1 MKVAN
6 NSAIK
11 EYNELLSGAFR
22 FEDEWHSYVLRCCP
36 NRHQDRESL
45 ALDVCSNLLMLA
57 RGKLSEKISVIPS
70 HDEMIKYFCTCA
82 KYTCL
87 RVMKEQRSTYLSTV
101 SLKYHGSRKF
111 GQYVFQFDELPVRD
125 HHITEVYYKDVLNH
139 IFEVIDAKSKTC
151 NGAVTNKYELAKMLM
166 EAAQQDYDF
175 SCYSISES
183 INVSRSTLD
192 NAMVELRNEIKRAV
206 PEYKLYE
213 ERVKAYRIKQKIKK
227 ARLKARLREAGLEV

>member
-87 RVMKEQRSTYLSTV
+87 RVMKEQRPTYLSV
-101 SLKYHGSRKF
+101 IGLKYATPQF
-111 GQYVFQFDELPVRD
+111 GQYQFEFNELPVKD
-125 HHITEVYYKDVLNH
+125 HQIT
-139 IFEVIDAKSKTC
+139 EVIDAKSKTC

-175 SCYSISES
+175 SFSSISES

-192 NAMVELRNEIKRAV
+192 NAMVELRNEIKRAA

-213 ERVKAYRIKQKIKK
+213 ARVKAYRIKQKIKK
-227 ARLKARLREAGLEV
+227 ARLKARLEAQKD

>member
-87 RVMKEQRSTYLSTV
+87 RVMKEQRPTYLSV
-101 SLKYHGSRKF
+101 IGLKYATPQF
-111 GQYVFQFDELPVRD
+111 GQYQFEFNELPVKD
-125 HHITEVYYKDVLNH
+125 HQTTEVYYKDVLNH
-139 IFEVIDAKSKTC
+139 IFEIIDAKSKTC

-175 SCYSISES
+175 SFSSISES

-192 NAMVELRNEIKRAV
+192 NAMVELRNEIKRAA

-213 ERVKAYRIKQKIKK
+213 ARVKAYRIKQKIKK
-227 ARLKARLREAGLEV
+227 ARLKARLEAQKD